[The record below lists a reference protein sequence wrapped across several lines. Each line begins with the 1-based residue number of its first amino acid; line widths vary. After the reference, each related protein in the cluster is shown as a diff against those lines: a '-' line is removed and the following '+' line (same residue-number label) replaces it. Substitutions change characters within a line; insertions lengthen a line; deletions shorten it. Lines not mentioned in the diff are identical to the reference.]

1 MGILLLVL
9 FTESLD
15 IRFAVR
21 IEEVLAALL
30 HAALSSGVVMSQSGR
45 HCVSSPAADGR
56 QRRLRKGAAVR
67 RQRNSYT
74 KRNVSFAVAC
84 DDDHTKRDLADM
96 LRTFGFLRKQTFR

>member
-1 MGILLLVL
+1 MYLVIDL
-9 FTESLD
+9 VPDRKLQPVY
-15 IRFAVR
+15 IRER
-21 IEEVLAALL
+21 N
-30 HAALSSGVVMSQSGR
+30 
-45 HCVSSPAADGR
+45 PASDGR

-96 LRTFGFLRKQTFR
+96 LRTFGFLRRHTFR